1 VDKNVKQLI
10 EFLAKSLVDNPDAV
24 KVTEQRGSNGLV
36 LELHVANED
45 LGRII
50 GQKGQTVKAIRQ
62 LLTAAATKT
71 KSKVSLIVQE

>member
-1 VDKNVKQLI
+1 MKQLI
-10 EFLAKSLVDNPDAV
+10 EYLAKSLVEHPEQVQVTVQKNNDN
-24 KVTEQRGSNGLV
+24 LV
-36 LELHVANED
+36 LELKVANED

-71 KSKVSLIVQE
+71 KTKVSLIVQE

>member
-1 VDKNVKQLI
+1 MKQLI
-10 EFLAKSLVDNPDAV
+10 EYLAKSLVENPEAV
-24 KVTEQRGSNGLV
+24 RVTEQRLNDSMV
-36 LELHVANED
+36 LELKVANED

-71 KSKVSLIVQE
+71 KTKVSLIVQE